1 MRFSLYIDNQLRTYW
16 LMLNNYLLCFGS
28 FASAGHEEVNA
39 IGFVFHRVGVRE
51 GITAVVG
58 FKAVDESSLHV
69 VDFDIDLASQMLKVE
84 RH

>member
-1 MRFSLYIDNQLRTYW
+1 MCFSLYIDNQLRTYW
-16 LMLNNYLLCFGS
+16 LMLNNYLLCLCTS
-28 FASAGHEEVNA
+28 PSAGHEEVNA

-69 VDFDIDLASQMLKVE
+69 VDFDIDLTCQMFKVE